1 MDALTEEN
9 PSSTYEILVQRDSF
23 EEKASVSMEGDKAR
37 VGYNL
42 KQNRQRSASELEE
55 SPCESSVQVRQER
68 GMMARR

>member
-9 PSSTYEILVQRDSF
+9 PSSTYEILFQRDSF

-42 KQNRQRSASELEE
+42 KQNRQRPALNQKNHHANLRCKSDRSE
-55 SPCESSVQVRQER
+55 V
-68 GMMARR
+68 